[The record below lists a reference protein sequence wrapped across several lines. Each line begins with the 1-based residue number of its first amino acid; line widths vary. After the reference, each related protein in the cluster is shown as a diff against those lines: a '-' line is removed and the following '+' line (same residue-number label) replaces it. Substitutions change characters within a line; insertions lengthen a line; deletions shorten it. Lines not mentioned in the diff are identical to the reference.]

1 MADISYKK
9 LFLGILA
16 FVVVSFAVQFMSH
29 FVINERHFSEIGFMR
44 QEPIMALGIVTMLI
58 QGAVLSYVYSI
69 LSSNGSSI
77 AKGLTYGL
85 LMGVFLVSYV
95 ALVEPSKYAVPSVIQ
110 WISVEGIAGLL
121 QFSLFG
127 LLIGMLYSRR
137 SD

>member
-1 MADISYKK
+1 
-9 LFLGILA
+9 L
-16 FVVVSFAVQFMSH
+16 
-29 FVINERHFSEIGFMR
+29 
-44 QEPIMALGIVTMLI
+44 LI